1 MGIWEKANDISLLAY
16 RISNV
21 KDMVELVA
29 ADLQDP
35 HSGALWGIRDA
46 LDDISQKIEA
56 EVAELMRINREQQE
70 TPKKKKAK

>member
-1 MGIWEKANDISLLAY
+1 MGIWEKANDISSLAY

-35 HSGALWGIRDA
+35 HSGALWGIRDT

-56 EVAELMRINREQQE
+56 EAEELMRINREQQE
-70 TPKKKKAK
+70 MPKKKKAK